1 MADTPRLPFS
11 LGALIGP
18 GLIVA
23 ATGVGA
29 GDLIPAA
36 RAGAAHGTTIL
47 WAIALGAVM
56 KWALSEGLA
65 RWQLATGTTLIE
77 GWATHLPRWANALF
91 LAFLV
96 LWAFTV
102 GAALTNSC
110 ALAGQAFFPGMPLTF
125 WGVVHALAA
134 LALAWLG
141 SFRLFEQVMKAF
153 IAIMFAVVLVCALL
167 LQPPLLQVLSGLF
180 VPRMP
185 KADASLILALMG
197 GVGGSVT
204 LLSYGYWL
212 REKGWIGR
220 GVRRLVWLDLTAAY
234 AATALFGIGLAIIA
248 SRLDNPLSG
257 GSNPALELAAALE
270 QALGPVGQWAF
281 LFGFW
286 AAVFSSMVGVWQGV
300 PYLFADVLASWRLK
314 PGEALAAVST
324 RSRTYRGFL
333 LFLALA
339 PLVTLWVGRPQAV
352 VLAYAITG
360 AFFIPYLAS
369 TLLYLNNRR
378 SVVKDGRNGWR
389 INALLGLTLAFFGWA
404 CWRQLAS
411 L

>member
-1 MADTPRLPFS
+1 MAATPRWRFS
-11 LGALIGP
+11 LAALIGP

-36 RAGAAHGTTIL
+36 RAGAAFGTTIL
-47 WAIALGAVM
+47 WAIALGAIM

-65 RWQLATGTTLIE
+65 RWQLATDTTLIE
-77 GWATHLPRWANALF
+77 GWAAHLPRWANGVF

-110 ALAGQAFFPGMPLTF
+110 AIAGKAFFPERSLAL
-125 WGVVHALAA
+125 WGVVHALVA
-134 LALAWLG
+134 LALTWIG
-141 SFRLFEQVMKAF
+141 SYRLFEGVMKAF
-153 IAIMFAVVLVCALL
+153 IAIMFLVVIVCALL
-167 LQPPLLQVLSGLF
+167 LKPPWHDVLAGLF
-180 VPRMP
+180 IPQMP
-185 KADASLILALMG
+185 GEGTATILALIG

-212 REKGWIGR
+212 REKRWSGQA
-220 GVRRLVWLDLTAAY
+220 VRRRVWLDLTAAY

-248 SRLDNPLSG
+248 SCLENPLNEG
-257 GSNPALELAAALE
+257 TNPALQLAGALE
-270 QALGPVGQWAF
+270 EALGPVGKWAF

-300 PYLFADVLASWRLK
+300 PYLFADILASWRRQPDK
-314 PGEALAAVST
+314 ALETVST
-324 RSRTYRGFL
+324 RSWTYRGFL

-339 PLVTLWVGRPQAV
+339 PLVTLWVERPQAI
-352 VLAYAITG
+352 VLAYAVTG
-360 AFFIPYLAS
+360 AFFLPYLAA

-378 SVVKDGRNGWR
+378 SLVGDWRNGWR
-389 INALLGLTLAFFGWA
+389 VNALLLFTLAFFGWA